1 MSRLGPRA
9 RRAELDAPA
18 IAAYLAAAGDSV
30 LQSVGAYQIEGR
42 GIQLFATMQGD
53 FFSVLG
59 LPLLPL
65 LNFLR
70 GHGVVPA

>member
-1 MSRLGPRA
+1 MRA
-9 RRAELDAPA
+9 LDAPA

-53 FFSVLG
+53 FF
-59 LPLLPL
+59 
-65 LNFLR
+65 
-70 GHGVVPA
+70 